1 MSLLEFFYPQQA
13 QAARLREIAHT
24 LKANESSKK
33 RVSKATD
40 ELQDDINTLALVCMG
55 IVAALVEKGLISE
68 LDLEMQLQ
76 RIDGLDA
83 VDDKGLD
90 PNVLRGAL
98 GLKKPE
104 PKAPRR
110 PAAKKPGAAPKS
122 LKGVR
127 KPKAR

>member
-1 MSLLEFFYPQQA
+1 MSLLEFFYPEQA

-33 RVSKATD
+33 RALRATD

-104 PKAPRR
+104 ASAPRR
-110 PAAKKPGAAPKS
+110 RVAKPPVAGNRP
-122 LKGVR
+122 LKDVK

>member
-24 LKANESSKK
+24 LKASETSKK
-33 RVSKATD
+33 RASKATD

-104 PKAPRR
+104 ARAPRKR
-110 PAAKKPGAAPKS
+110 VAKKPGVAPKS
-122 LKGVR
+122 LKSVR
-127 KPKAR
+127 KPTTR